1 MTLRRDEGITIS
13 RPECSIFPDPDPD
26 PDPESGFVLVRR
38 DRLGGKSA
46 LNSISK
52 YPIVLHSERPP
63 PPPASQD
70 RSLLGTSVLYGS
82 IVILETQ
89 Q

>member
-13 RPECSIFPDPDPD
+13 RPECSIF